1 MSRVGFMAKEEF
13 TSGFKRSKAETCVT
27 NQMSA
32 PMSQHQGN
40 RRRRHSKKKFQKWR
54 CHHCGRFGHIKPFCF
69 RIAGYPD
76 HTHRTK
82 LESNTYNRK
91 QRWAVKNVALVAH
104 TSLRMPTKEDWY
116 LDSGCSNHMT
126 GRKNSLVDLKLE
138 GNNYV
143 TLGDGEIREVKGV
156 GKT

>member
-40 RRRRHSKKKFQKWR
+40 RRRRNSKKKFQKWR

-69 RIAGYPD
+69 RLFGYLD
-76 HTHRTK
+76 HIHYDKPEYDTC
-82 LESNTYNRK
+82 SRK
-91 QRWAVKNVALVAH
+91 QWWVAKNVSLVAECL
-104 TSLRMPTKEDWY
+104 SKKI
-116 LDSGCSNHMT
+116 G
-126 GRKNSLVDLKLE
+126 
-138 GNNYV
+138 
-143 TLGDGEIREVKGV
+143 TLTVVAQII
-156 GKT
+156 